1 MTITSKFDV
10 VASSIAAWTIT
21 GITIKG
27 ITNIPE
33 QAQMLCPILYPKPDN
48 FVTNLSIPSDKLTF
62 GTNGTEQATL
72 IYTMTWR
79 YLHSQIGGGLG
90 GLFATYGSLITNIR
104 AIAEYIAN
112 HDTVTGAANLRLLTL
127 PTIGPVSDPTGN
139 MYHGCDFDIYVEE
152 YT

>member
-1 MTITSKFDV
+1 MITSKFDI

-27 ITNIPE
+27 ITSIPE

-48 FVTNLSIPSDKLTF
+48 FVTGLGVDNYTF
-62 GTNGTEQATL
+62 GTGGSEQAT
-72 IYTMTWR
+72 IHYVMTWR

-90 GLFATYGSLITNIR
+90 GLFAVYGGLITNICTIL
-104 AIAEYIAN
+104 AYIAN
-112 HDTVTGAANLRLLTL
+112 HDTVTGAANLRVQTI
-127 PTIGPVSDPTGN
+127 PVIGPVSDPTGN